1 MYLQKLKSAF
11 VIVCLMSS
19 AVLSRAQQGTL
30 ECTSQSFTNLSLQG
44 PTAAPQTATFR
55 EDSQNLTTGTL
66 FKTYATP
73 LTAVVSFA
81 NQVFTTSYSN
91 IDRGIVFGGGNTGS
105 VGGGQPQQ
113 SAVRLVYNT
122 FNADFAAAAGEP
134 QNGMYVSSPT
144 GTIVPR
150 FNLGGNGVGFDGSG
164 LQGGTDIDNF
174 GDADW
179 NYGFALF
186 TNVEPLFDAGLPAN
200 NTRHYYGDIVIKFN
214 RPVKNPVLHFGG
226 MGGSYNY
233 LPRATVGNPSPTR
246 QICYFTTEFDIANA
260 GVTSNFMAGNE
271 FFDVNASNQ
280 ILNSSTTPNAG
291 SIPNGSTTN
300 GFLNYGAASGSVRV
314 NGNVS
319 EVTLRVYV
327 RGTGQFNFSKNQADI
342 DGADRDPLNGDFF
355 RMSVSLDKPTQQ
367 ISGNVFNDR
376 DGLVDNNIN
385 QSVGV
390 ANPKTNAGGLFAN
403 LLNAA
408 GTTVVASV
416 PVGNDGVYLFDNVAS
431 ASYTVQLSTNQGTPG
446 QPTPITA
453 LPTNWVNTGE
463 NGANTPGNV
472 VGDDGTVNGISA
484 SITVAANDIKTEV
497 NFGIERLPESVN
509 FTRVI
514 PSPSIGT
521 VMTLSPLSNL
531 PVLTGS
537 DPEDQPV
544 SGTLSGKTVVLTNLP
559 NNATL
564 TYNGVAVVSGTP
576 IPNYNPNLLTITF
589 NGPAQASSQ
598 FNYAYVDASGRPDP
612 SPALYRLVW
621 SGGPLAITL
630 TDFTAIKNNC
640 IAGLTWKTA
649 SEINAL
655 RFEIEVSNNSNAVYN
670 KVGSLN
676 ATATNGKT
684 YQFTYP
690 MQAGTQYYF
699 RLKMI
704 DKDGS
709 FKYSDVRTLTC
720 DGKGTIITIAP
731 NPVADQFVISGM
743 ENGRNTISIFT
754 SNGQLIKT
762 QTIAQPQGYVKIS
775 NLAAGMY
782 SVKII
787 SEKGNVTVGKLI
799 KN

>member
-1 MYLQKLKSAF
+1 MYLQKLKSALAF
-11 VIVCLMSS
+11 MCLIAT
-19 AVLSRAQQGTL
+19 AVVSKAQPGTL
-30 ECTSQSFTNLSLQG
+30 ELTSQSMLSVANG
-44 PTAAPQTATFR
+44 PTTATQTITFR
-55 EDSQNLTTGTL
+55 EDIQNLTVSTR

-73 LTAVVSFA
+73 LTAAVSFA
-81 NQVFTTSYSN
+81 NQQFTTTYSN
-91 IDRGIVFGGGNTGS
+91 INRGIVFGGGNTAS
-105 VGGGQPQQ
+105 TGGAVQQ
-113 SAVRLVYNT
+113 SAVRPVYDIFSAT
-122 FNADFAAAAGEP
+122 FQAGPP
-134 QNGMYVSSPT
+134 QNGMYVSSST

-150 FNLGGNGVGFDGSG
+150 YNLGGNGVGLDPTTTQFGFD
-164 LQGGTDIDNF
+164 D
-174 GDADW
+174 DALVDDY
-179 NYGFALF
+179 NYGLGLF

-200 NTRHYYGDIVIKFN
+200 NTRHYYGDIVITFN
-214 RPVKNPVLHFGG
+214 RPVTNPVIHFGG
-226 MGGSYNY
+226 MGGSYNFQP
-233 LPRATVGNPSPTR
+233 LSPVGAPR
-246 QICYFTTEFDIANA
+246 QICYFTTEMDLQNT
-260 GVTSNFMAGNE
+260 GVTSTFMAGNE
-271 FFDVNASNQ
+271 FFNVTPSNQ
-280 ILNSSTTPNAG
+280 ILNSSTTPNAA
-291 SIPNGSTTN
+291 SYDDNSTNN
-300 GFLNYGAASGSVRV
+300 GFNNYGAASGSVRI
-314 NGNVS
+314 NGV
-319 EVTLRVYV
+319 VTQLVYRVYV
-327 RGTGQFNFSKNQADI
+327 RGTGDFNFSKNQADI
-342 DGADRDPLNGDFF
+342 AAATRDPLNGDFF

-385 QSVGV
+385 QSVSV
-390 ANPKTNAGGLFAN
+390 ANPKTNAGGLYAN
-403 LLNAA
+403 LVRNGLVVDTVAVTPEGIFLFNNVAT
-408 GTTVVASV
+408 TTVGSE
-416 PVGNDGVYLFDNVAS
+416 
-431 ASYTVQLSTNQGTPG
+431 YTVQLSVNRGTIGSAP
-446 QPTPITA
+446 PA
-453 LPTNWVNTGE
+453 RVLPAGWVNTGE
-463 NGANTPGNV
+463 NGATTPGNV
-472 VGDDGTVNGISA
+472 VGSDGTVNGISA
-484 SITVAANDIKTEV
+484 SITVAASDIKTEV

-564 TYNGVAVVSGTP
+564 RYNGVAVVSGTP

-589 NGPAQASSQ
+589 NGPAQAFSQ

-612 SPALYRLVW
+612 TPATYRLAW

-640 IAGLTWKTA
+640 IAGLTWKTT
-649 SEINAL
+649 SEINAS

-684 YQFTYP
+684 YQYTYP

-720 DGKGTIITIAP
+720 DGKGTKITIAP
-731 NPVADQFVISGM
+731 NPVVDQFVISGM